1 MATCEVCGNE
11 YDKVLQV
18 TQDGESHV
26 FDSFEC
32 AIQAL
37 APVCGHCGVKVVGHG
52 IEADGRVFC
61 CAHCA
66 GEEGVSG
73 VADRAG

>member
-11 YDKVLQV
+11 YDKVLEV